1 MLVKGNFT
9 TEGLFH
15 VIATMLF
22 CRVHCCLHRCLTGD
36 VWDFVI

>member
-22 CRVHCCLHRCLTGD
+22 CRVHRCLTGD